1 MTKKLILSEE
11 RRILEQNPLIAL
23 ILLELFLSII
33 FILIGYLKCNIY
45 FRGVEVGFVIA
56 WVTNVIAYLF
66 KRFSS
71 KHWSKNVIKF

>member
-1 MTKKLILSEE
+1 MQMTKKLILLEWR
-11 RRILEQNPLIAL
+11 RRILEENLLIAL

-33 FILIGYLKCNIY
+33 FILIGYLKGNIY
-45 FRGVEVGFVIA
+45 FRGVGVGLVIA

-71 KHWSKNVIKF
+71 KH